1 MKLRICLIPALML
14 LLPGCIYVRDATHSS
29 SSRKGV
35 RSQSRPQCHPS
46 EYWDGDQCRHKGKGK
61 GARKHDH

>member
-14 LLPGCIYVRDATHSS
+14 LLPGCIYVRDATHRA
-29 SSRKGV
+29 SRSGV
-35 RSQSRPQCHPS
+35 RSQSRPECHPS
-46 EYWDGDQCRHKGKGK
+46 EYWDGDQCRHKGKGR

>member
-1 MKLRICLIPALML
+1 MKKLILLIPALL
-14 LLPGCIYVRDATHSS
+14 IATPGCIYVRETRHVTHS
-29 SSRKGV
+29 RKKE
-35 RSQSRPQCHPS
+35 RNCHPS